1 MAENLPMACSQAE
14 SLKIKARLEAAI
26 KETRATLGF
35 VAPDLDRA
43 QIDLELAQELVRA
56 GHRMLNGK
64 APGAFHCEGCSCAS
78 EGQKLRSDEP
88 DASEWVLAHGT
99 GTTPAVGE

>member
-1 MAENLPMACSQAE
+1 MAQNLPMACSQAE

-35 VAPDLDRA
+35 IAPDLDRDQVA
-43 QIDLELAQELVRA
+43 LELAQELVRA

-64 APGAFHCEGCSCAS
+64 APGAFHCEGCQCGELEPAEF
-78 EGQKLRSDEP
+78 EGE
-88 DASEWVLAHGT
+88 LARGT
-99 GTTPAVGE
+99 SNGTPVIP